1 MILVILHKVFGRL
14 LLVTLIPHFKI
25 EVIAFV
31 IFVQRLDNCCIFCI
45 LIIKS
50 LKTI

>member
-31 IFVQRLDNCCIFCI
+31 IFVQRLDNCIF
-45 LIIKS
+45 LYTYNKV
-50 LKTI
+50 T